1 VVKSVEV
8 RVVKRV
14 EVTVLKRVKRVVQV
28 ENIRWKKKNKT
39 LVDVWLMRD
48 KKTKK

>member
-8 RVVKRV
+8 RVVNSV

-28 ENIRWKKKNKT
+28 ENIQWKKKNKT